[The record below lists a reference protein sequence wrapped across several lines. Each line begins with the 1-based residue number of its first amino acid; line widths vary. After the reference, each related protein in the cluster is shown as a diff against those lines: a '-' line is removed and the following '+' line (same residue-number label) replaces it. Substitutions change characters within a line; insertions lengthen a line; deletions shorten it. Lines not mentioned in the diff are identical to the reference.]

1 MFQAELSLLMMD
13 EDDDKQHFSL
23 KTIQDEE
30 KKSKKKKNKNKKK
43 AIEEKR
49 VQDTFKVRDTRSK
62 TVYAPACC
70 TRPVVIALHCQH
82 PDLMI
87 LASYEATIAK
97 ICNFRPVIQLIKH
110 LFKI

>member
-30 KKSKKKKNKNKKK
+30 KKSKKKKKKNKKK

-49 VQDTFKVRDTRSK
+49 VEDTFKVRD
-62 TVYAPACC
+62 
-70 TRPVVIALHCQH
+70 H
-82 PDLMI
+82 PIKNMI
-87 LASYEATIAK
+87 FTILTLWG
-97 ICNFRPVIQLIKH
+97 FRWVGGSE
-110 LFKI
+110 